1 MQQNIA
7 KWGNSLALR
16 LPSHLAKEGKLAE
29 GATVNLEMR
38 DGSLVVTPVRKKFK
52 LADLLKDFESDSVQE
67 FDWGKSEGDEEW

>member
-1 MQQNIA
+1 MQQNIT

-16 LPSHLAKEGKLAE
+16 LPSHLAKASRIAE

-52 LADLLKDFESDSVQE
+52 LADLLKDFEVETAEE
-67 FDWGKSEGDEEW
+67 FDWGKTEGDEEW